1 MVFVVKSSDERL
13 SLVNR
18 IMNLLGTGKEKSL
31 TFVVCLEIPWLS
43 SL

>member
-1 MVFVVKSSDERL
+1 MVKYSDERL

-18 IMNLLGTGKEKSL
+18 VMHLLGTGKEKSFA
-31 TFVVCLEIPWLS
+31 FVMCLEIPWLS